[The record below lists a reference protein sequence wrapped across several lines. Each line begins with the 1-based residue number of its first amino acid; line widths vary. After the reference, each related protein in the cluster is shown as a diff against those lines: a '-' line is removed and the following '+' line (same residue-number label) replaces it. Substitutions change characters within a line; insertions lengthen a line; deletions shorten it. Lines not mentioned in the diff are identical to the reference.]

1 MATPTV
7 AVTTPQAPQP
17 ASVTIPGEGER
28 EGEGE
33 GEGDVGRER
42 REGEMASSPKTIAA
56 VSSLKLIDTTLRTF
70 RQ

>member
-7 AVTTPQAPQP
+7 AVATPQAPQP

-28 EGEGE
+28 EGERE
-33 GEGDVGRER
+33 GEEDAGRER
-42 REGEMASSPKTIAA
+42 REGELESSPKTIAA
-56 VSSLKLIDTTLRTF
+56 VSSLKLIDAMLRTF